1 MSKQELIET
10 IRELN
15 ATATEEFLEQ
25 FSEYELQ
32 EYVEHLLDVDNTDL
46 TAAGMTPSVP
56 YN

>member
-1 MSKQELIET
+1 MSKSELIET

-32 EYVEHLLDVDNTDL
+32 EYVEHLLEVDNENL
-46 TAAGMTPSVP
+46 TAAGASPSVP